1 MSEQLTR
8 STEKFDVE
16 SSHLVEKV
24 KELVREGNVR
34 RITISDSNGQKVM
47 EIPMTVGVAGVL
59 VAPALAAIAAI
70 AALVADYS
78 IEVERDVPD
87 STGAGGSVPDQG

>member
-1 MSEQLTR
+1 VSEQLTR
-8 STEKFDVE
+8 STETFDVK

-34 RITISDSNGQKVM
+34 RITINDSTGQTVL
-47 EIPMTVGVAGVL
+47 EIPVTVGVVGVL
-59 VAPALAAIAAI
+59 VAPALAAIAAL

-78 IEVERDVPD
+78 IEVERDVSD
-87 STGAGGSVPDQG
+87 STDVGGSSPDQG

>member
-8 STEKFDVE
+8 STEKFDVK
-16 SSHLVEKV
+16 SSHLVEKL

-34 RITISDSNGQKVM
+34 RIIINDSGGRTVM
-47 EIPMTVGVAGVL
+47 EIPVTVGVVGVL

-78 IEVERDVPD
+78 IEVERAVSD
-87 STGAGGSVPDQG
+87 STDAGGPVPDQG